1 MPSLSVPS
9 RFKPRHR
16 DISSRLRGRRKKGGA
31 KNDGN
36 GKKLQVA
43 EVAFALF
50 PELQVR
56 PKVLVHNTKT
66 RNDAKN
72 NNNNNN
78 NAETAVA
85 NSGNLTDTTL
95 DSTSSQ
101 PHSKTRFWRMQ
112 QPFSEVA
119 PYLGSFFNIHC
130 ACVDIDHVLDV
141 EEEFENQVFLQAKA
155 ARILKRKAV
164 DMKQLKFGR
173 QLGQGGKDF
182 IMTHT
187 YIEYA
192 I

>member
-1 MPSLSVPS
+1 MMAMERSCKWRRSHLHCSQSCKCGPKFWFIIPRRAMMP
-9 RFKPRHR
+9 KTT
-16 DISSRLRGRRKKGGA
+16 
-31 KNDGN
+31 
-36 GKKLQVA
+36 
-43 EVAFALF
+43 
-50 PELQVR
+50 
-56 PKVLVHNTKT
+56 TK
-66 RNDAKN
+66 